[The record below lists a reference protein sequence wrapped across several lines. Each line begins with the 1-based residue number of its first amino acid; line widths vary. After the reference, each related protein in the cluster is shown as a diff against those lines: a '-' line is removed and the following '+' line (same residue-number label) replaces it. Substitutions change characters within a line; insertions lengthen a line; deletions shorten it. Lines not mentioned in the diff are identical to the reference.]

1 MFKKFRRKFYSYNS
15 FKTQELFKCS
25 LQSLSICCNLLFI
38 ICTYLLQQIQ
48 CHACIIV
55 RIYPTTVGKKNPP
68 ELDFF
73 SPFLTELLF
82 SLPRDTSHCSFVAHL
97 GQIGA
102 LPILPIWNSRR
113 PHVNTVSPSSWRQI
127 APLLSQLQVSALN
140 VSSLN
145 CGRSN

>member
-1 MFKKFRRKFYSYNS
+1 MFKKFRFTATIVSRLKS
-15 FKTQELFKCS
+15 CS
-25 LQSLSICCNLLFI
+25 SVHCNLSPICCNLLFI
-38 ICTYLLQQIQ
+38 IYIFTSTNTMPCMDCKNISDNCCQ
-48 CHACIIV
+48 
-55 RIYPTTVGKKNPP
+55 KNPP